1 MISFL
6 YRGEYQI
13 CSKRQH
19 KSGSDDGHDQESTD
33 HLSQCSSAP
42 SELAEDETVEDL
54 LAHLRVNAIADYY
67 DIQNLTQ
74 YANSKIRAILEEGQ
88 DAKVFPQVIQELS
101 ASNRD
106 PDIHSIIASA
116 AVACIGGFCELKAFQ
131 DVKLEHSLF
140 TEILHACSERIQTL
154 QRQLD
159 VAQHNVVIYQEL
171 RDDERRGKESVIK
184 QIDRSM
190 DLLKQTYGSRHCA
203 KGFGCYFEKMD
214 LEGHPSYIIRCEECR
229 CRHK

>member
-13 CSKRQH
+13 CSERQH
-19 KSGSDDGHDQESTD
+19 GSSSDDGHDQGNTD
-33 HLSQCSSAP
+33 YLSQCSSTP
-42 SELAEDETVEDL
+42 IELAENETTKDL

-67 DIQNLTQ
+67 NVQSLTE
-74 YANSKIRAILEEGQ
+74 YANSKIRAILEEGK

-106 PDIHSIIASA
+106 PDIYSIIASA
-116 AVACIGGFCELKAFQ
+116 AVAHIEELCELKAFQ
-131 DVKLEHSLF
+131 ELKLEHNLF
-140 TEILHACSERIQTL
+140 TEIFRACSERIQTL
-154 QRQLD
+154 QRRLD
-159 VAQHNVVIYQEL
+159 VAQQNVVIYQEL

-184 QIDRSM
+184 QM
-190 DLLKQTYGSRHCA
+190 DKSVELLKQTYGCRHCA
-203 KGFGCYFEKMD
+203 KGFGCYFEKMG
-214 LEGHPSYIIRCEECR
+214 LEGHPSYVIRCKECR